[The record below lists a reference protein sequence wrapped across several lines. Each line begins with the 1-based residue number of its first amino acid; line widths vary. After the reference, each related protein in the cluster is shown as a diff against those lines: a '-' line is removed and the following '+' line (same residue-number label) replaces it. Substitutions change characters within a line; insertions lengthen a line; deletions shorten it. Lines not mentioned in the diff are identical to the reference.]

1 MTPPLIAACFGR
13 LPERMALEELL
24 RGEGGPVVLFVD
36 DRTELFVRLR
46 LLRPAVIVFPPVDDA
61 SVPTAPL
68 ISRVV
73 AEAPATR
80 PLVLI
85 DMQRHRALPSAIRA
99 GATPVTR
106 DEVLVGFA
114 NVPERPPAL
123 TVTQRTLPVV

>member
-1 MTPPLIAACFGR
+1 M
-13 LPERMALEELL
+13 
-24 RGEGGPVVLFVD
+24 LFVD

-46 LLRPAVIVFPPVDDA
+46 LLRPGILVFPPVDDG

-73 AEAPATR
+73 AEAPGTR
-80 PLVLI
+80 ALVLI

-106 DEVLVGFA
+106 DEVLVSFRGA
-114 NVPERPPAL
+114 PERFPAL
-123 TVTQRTLPVV
+123 AVTKRALPVV